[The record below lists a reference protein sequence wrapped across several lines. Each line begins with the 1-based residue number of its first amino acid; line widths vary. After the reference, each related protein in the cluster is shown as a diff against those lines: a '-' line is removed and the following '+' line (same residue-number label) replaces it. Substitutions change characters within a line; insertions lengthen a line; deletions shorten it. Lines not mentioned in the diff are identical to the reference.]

1 MPVQKLRRNN
11 VHALPYVGRTKQ
23 QCIYWDARLTGL
35 GLRVYPSGQRTFVC
49 GYRLRGRKR
58 LALLGRADVLTLEE
72 ARKKA
77 IRYLAK
83 LADDADPQAEIE
95 QRRSQR
101 TVADLCAAFIENHA
115 KHKRVAWQSDQSCL
129 KRRILPKLHWRPAA
143 TIVTADIEAIHSRVG
158 GEHPYAAN
166 NLLDLVRKMFHWGKV
181 AGFVPKDHANPALGI
196 VRFPERTRR
205 RFITTVEMPYFIRGL
220 EAEDNEYAR
229 HGLWLLLLL
238 GLRSKELLN
247 AKWSDIDWEMGT
259 LFIGLTKNGEPLLAP
274 LSDAALARLKTIP
287 KIGNNP
293 HIICGQKAGRPLT
306 SLGPILMRVVTRA
319 GLQGIRVHD
328 LRRTVGS
335 WLAQSGVSLHLIGD
349 ILNHRDLKT
358 TLGYACFQTEHRRE
372 ELNAHGGKVLSFVA
386 AQLRL
391 GLQQTSLSTKHVLGA
406 DRRPGRYRHYFRRE
420 GLYELVWT
428 APVMEIAERLGV
440 SDVALSK
447 LCRRAAIPR
456 PGRGYWAQVEA
467 GRQIRR
473 APLPL
478 APEGLPELLRIR
490 GRNRLPSSV
499 AHAA

>member
-1 MPVQKLRRNN
+1 MPVQKLRQNN
-11 VHALPYVGRTKQ
+11 VRALPYVGRAKQ

-49 GYRLRGRKR
+49 GYRFRGRKR
-58 LALLGRADVLTLEE
+58 LASLGRADVLTLAET
-72 ARKKA
+72 RKKA
-77 IRYLAK
+77 IGYLAR
-83 LADDADPQAEIE
+83 LAADADPQLEIE
-95 QRRSQR
+95 QRSSQK

-115 KHKRVAWQSDQSCL
+115 KHKRVAWRGDQSCL
-129 KRRILPKLHWRPAA
+129 KRRILPKLRWRPAA
-143 TIVTADIEAIHSRVG
+143 TIVAADIEAIHSEVG
-158 GEHPYAAN
+158 REHPYAAN
-166 NLLDLVRKMFHWGKV
+166 NLLDLVRKMFNWGKV
-181 AGFVPKDHANPALGI
+181 AGFVRKDHTNPALGI
-196 VRFPERTRR
+196 VRFPERARR
-205 RFITTVEMPYFIRGL
+205 RFITTVEMPHFIEGL

-247 AKWSDIDWEMGT
+247 AKWIDVDWEMGT

-306 SLGPILMRVVTRA
+306 SLGPILRRVVTRA
-319 GLQGIRVHD
+319 GLHNIRVHD

-372 ELNAHGGKVLSFVA
+372 GLNVHGGKVLSFGA

-391 GLQQTSLSTKHVLGA
+391 GLWQTTLSAGRVLSA
-406 DRRPGRYRHYFRRE
+406 DRRPTRYRHYFKRE

-428 APVMEIAERLGV
+428 APVTEIAERLGV

-456 PGRGYWAQVEA
+456 PRRGDWARVEA
-467 GRQIRR
+467 GQRIRR
-473 APLPL
+473 TPLPS
-478 APEGLPELLRIR
+478 PPDGLPELLRIR
-490 GRNRLPSSV
+490 GKTPLPCQV
-499 AHAA
+499 PELA